1 LRCCFFAGFNLRANI
16 QHSIFNIDG
25 DPMIL
30 PFSVRLSPLAA
41 ATFCFVQGLATAQEA
56 PAPTLK
62 PVTVSAGMDDSY
74 SPAASS
80 TATKGSAPLRDIPQ
94 AVNVVP
100 EQLLRDQGARSMQ
113 DALRNVPGV
122 VFSSGDGQ
130 RDQVVIRGFTAIS
143 DQFLDGVRDDALYF
157 RDLSNIQ
164 TVEVLKGPAAVL
176 YGRGSSGGLINRVTK
191 KPKFNETAGE
201 ITLGAGTYGYQR
213 TTADLN
219 AAVSDTV
226 AFRLN
231 AALEDSGSYR
241 DQQFTQRHSIAPSL
255 AFKFSPDTDLL
266 LQYTHARD
274 KRLTDFGIPSLNGKP
289 APVPASTYYGSVKAE
304 RDDTTTSQMQ
314 TLSATFNHRFN
325 DAWSVRNT
333 SRAYS
338 YELDRYN
345 TPPSGITNPVD
356 MTVGRTRA
364 FILRDETGVFNQ
376 TDFTYKTDLGGI
388 KQEWLMGLELGQQNR
403 RSESVSG
410 GLVDR
415 VSILNPASSGA
426 PPAIAA
432 ASYAAD
438 GSIPSHTVQDVAG
451 VYVQNQLTL
460 TPHWKALA
468 GVRYDS
474 FKQSTSFDRKLA
486 PLSRT
491 DTALSPRAGLVWQP
505 SDTQSYY
512 LSVSKSFQPSGEAF
526 ALAAS
531 NAANEAEITQNRE
544 IGTKLD
550 FLNGAFNVT
559 AALFNLERS
568 NIKNSDPANPAVQI
582 NVGKQRTNGLE
593 LTANGKLPGH
603 WDVSAGYAFL
613 AGRMVESVARAGS
626 AQLPV
631 VSVPALGKEPA
642 LTARHSGFLWGMKNL
657 GEFGSGN
664 ISLGGGLNYMGER
677 FASLTNLVTLPAY
690 LTADLAGSYKTKG
703 YDIDVNLKN
712 ITNKEHIISSH
723 GASDNLIL
731 PGPPRELQVTLRVKF

>member
-1 LRCCFFAGFNLRANI
+1 M
-16 QHSIFNIDG
+16 
-25 DPMIL
+25 PL
-30 PFSVRLSPLAA
+30 PFPVRLSPLAA
-41 ATFCFVQGLATAQEA
+41 ATFCFIQGLAAAQNA

-62 PVTVSAGMDDSY
+62 PVTINAGMDDSY

-94 AVNVVP
+94 AINVVP

-191 KPKFNETAGE
+191 KPAFNDTTGE
-201 ITLGAGTYGYQR
+201 ITLGAGSNGYKR

-219 AAVSDTV
+219 AAVSDSV

-231 AALEDSGSYR
+231 AALEDSDSYR
-241 DQQFTQRHSIAPSL
+241 DQQFTKRHSIAPSI

-289 APVPASTYYGSVKAE
+289 APVPASTYYGSSNAAQ
-304 RDDTTTSQMQ
+304 DDTTTSQMQ

-345 TPPSGITNPVD
+345 TLPGGTTNPVD
-356 MTVGRTRA
+356 LTVGRIRS
-364 FILRDETGVFNQ
+364 FVLRDETGVFNQ
-376 TDFTYKTDLGGI
+376 TDFTYKTSLGGI
-388 KQEWLMGLELGQQNR
+388 KQEWLMGLELGQQKR

-415 VSILNPASSGA
+415 ISILNPGSTP
-426 PPAIAA
+426 PPAIP
-432 ASYAAD
+432 ASAYGAD
-438 GSIPSHTVQDVAG
+438 NAIPSHTVQDVAG

-460 TPHWKALA
+460 TPQWKALA

-505 SDTQSYY
+505 SETQSYY
-512 LSVSKSFQPSGEAF
+512 LSMSRSFQPSGEAF

-544 IGTKLD
+544 IGAKLD
-550 FLNGAFNVT
+550 FLDGAFSVT
-559 AALFNLERS
+559 GALFNLERS
-568 NIKNSDPANPAVQI
+568 NIKNTDPANPALQI

-593 LTANGKLPGH
+593 LTASGKLPGH

-613 AGRMVESVARAGS
+613 AGRMVESVARTS
-626 AQLPV
+626 SSQLPT
-631 VSVPALGKEPA
+631 VSVASLGKEPA
-642 LTARHSGFLWGMKNL
+642 LTAQHSGFLWGMKNL
-657 GEFGSGN
+657 GEFGKGR
-664 ISLGGGLNYMGER
+664 ISLGGGVNYMGER

-690 LTADLAGSYKTKG
+690 LTADLAGSYKTKA

>member
-1 LRCCFFAGFNLRANI
+1 M
-16 QHSIFNIDG
+16 S
-25 DPMIL
+25 L
-30 PFSVRLSPLAA
+30 PFPVRLSPLAA
-41 ATFCFVQGLATAQEA
+41 ATLCLVQSLATAQDA
-56 PAPTLK
+56 PSPTLK
-62 PVTVSAGMDDSY
+62 PVTISAGMDDSY
-74 SPAASS
+74 SPAVSS

-191 KPKFNETAGE
+191 KPKFNETTGE
-201 ITLGAGTYGYQR
+201 ITLGAGSYGYQR

-231 AALEDSGSYR
+231 AALEDSDSYR
-241 DQQFTQRHSIAPSL
+241 DQQFTKRHSIAPSI

-266 LQYTHARD
+266 LQYTHASD

-289 APVPASTYYGSVKAE
+289 APVPASTYYGSANAA

-314 TLSATFNHRFN
+314 TISATLNHRFN

-345 TPPSGITNPVD
+345 TPPSGTTNPVD
-356 MTVGRTRA
+356 LTVGRSRA

-388 KQEWLMGLELGQQNR
+388 KQEWLMGLELGQQKR

-410 GLVDR
+410 GIVDR
-415 VSILNPASSGA
+415 ISILNPGSAP
-426 PPAIAA
+426 PPAIP
-432 ASYAAD
+432 ASAYGAD
-438 GSIPSHTVQDVAG
+438 SAIPSHTVQDTAG

-460 TPHWKALA
+460 TPQWKALA

-505 SDTQSYY
+505 SETQSYY
-512 LSVSKSFQPSGEAF
+512 LSMSRSFQPSAEAF
-526 ALAAS
+526 ALAT
-531 NAANEAEITQNRE
+531 NNVANEAEITQNRE
-544 IGTKLD
+544 IGAKLD
-550 FLNGAFNVT
+550 FLDGALNVT

-568 NIKNSDPANPAVQI
+568 NIKNTDPANPAVQI

-593 LTANGKLPGH
+593 LTASGKLPGH

-613 AGRMVESVARAGS
+613 AGRMVESVARIS
-626 AQLPV
+626 SSQLPI
-631 VSVPALGKEPA
+631 VSVPSLGKEPA
-642 LTARHSGFLWGMKNL
+642 LTPQHSGFLWGMKNL
-657 GEFGSGN
+657 GEFGKGRL
-664 ISLGGGLNYMGER
+664 SLGGGVNYMGER

-690 LTADLAGSYKTKG
+690 LTADLAGSYQTKG
-703 YDIDVNLKN
+703 YDVDVNLKN

-723 GASDNLIL
+723 GSSDNLIL
-731 PGPPRELQVTLRVKF
+731 PGPPRELQVTLRIKF